1 MPPCVRTG
9 VQEGRCQAHRA
20 RHGRQG
26 QRAAPAAQGGP
37 LCAGGE
43 GAGAAARAGPHQDGR
58 GAVRLPARGRT
69 AVPHAA
75 GGAED
80 AAQDAPPGPRPRR
93 GLLRRRGVLPHH
105 RLRALLQVGAPGHH
119 PLHPAELQRGAD
131 WPGGRGRRSGG
142 CGRQAGAGA
151 PMSPVYLPP
160 LPVSGSCSCQSISTE
175 KCSLFFFMNIAISSS
190 HGSAFSQREHGRR
203 ILHTRRIFP
212 AP

>member
-105 RLRALLQVGAPGHH
+105 RLRALLQVGAPGHY

-142 CGRQAGAGA
+142 CGRQAGAGDGGRTA
-151 PMSPVYLPP
+151 A
-160 LPVSGSCSCQSISTE
+160 
-175 KCSLFFFMNIAISSS
+175 LFGGPQPGAIQEVR
-190 HGSAFSQREHGRR
+190 GAARFSDPARR
-203 ILHTRRIFP
+203 VGARRGGARVGPQARVHP
-212 AP
+212 ALLGPHPDGVL